1 MTRRFQQIASAA
13 VLLVA
18 GVIGYQWLRANLEA
32 DIYRQRLGELSQHYQ
47 DLRRTY
53 NEAVRRTAITEL
65 VVADGHVSVSIR
77 TAEGEIKRIDTPYVA
92 GSEVFVDY
100 VVLDGRLWIRRVFD
114 SDTPPRGGVMIDPK
128 LADVKWDDND
138 LVQGKA
144 VYRRLDEG
152 RWIVTVT
159 GNGALGLARR
169 EGDSEELSA
178 PPPLRDYEPTVDQAD
193 ADVQRIGTMDVLKR
207 MAGAER

>member
-1 MTRRFQQIASAA
+1 MTRKLQHIALAA

-18 GVIGYQWLRANLEA
+18 GVVGYQWLRANLEA
-32 DIYRQRLGELSQHYQ
+32 DIYRRRLGELSQQYQ

-77 TAEGEIKRIDTPYVA
+77 TAEGEIKRIDTPYTA

-114 SDTPPRGGVMIDPK
+114 SDTPPKGGVMIDPR
-128 LADVKWDDND
+128 LADVQWDDKD

-159 GNGALGLARR
+159 GNGALGLAKR
-169 EGDSEELSA
+169 EGDSEELSVS
-178 PPPLRDYEPTVDQAD
+178 PPLRDYEPAVQEAD
-193 ADVQRIGTMDVLKR
+193 ADVQRISAVDVIKR
-207 MAGAER
+207 MAGAE